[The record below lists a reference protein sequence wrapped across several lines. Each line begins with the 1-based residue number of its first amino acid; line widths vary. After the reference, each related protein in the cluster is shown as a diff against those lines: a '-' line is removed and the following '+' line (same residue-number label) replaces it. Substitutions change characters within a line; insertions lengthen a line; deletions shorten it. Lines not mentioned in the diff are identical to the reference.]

1 MNQESNI
8 QDPYEILQVHP
19 KADLETINHMH
30 RYLAGKYHPDTVPT
44 NLKAEYEERM
54 KRINAA
60 YDMIINSNNG
70 SHYSGS
76 CGVNDCRMEIVNT
89 LMEVAN
95 AGGGKNDCYRKS
107 IFILQSIVSENQGLE
122 LEYIAHGK
130 IAEIQFV
137 YLHDYKSAAV
147 TLEVMLQRNP
157 NPNDYDTILA
167 TIIACNINEHNLSN
181 ALNYCDIAINSCTS
195 IKAILG
201 AYLNKG
207 DILDDLHKYD
217 DAINIFQY
225 VILHYRN
232 MDEAAYAQYRIA
244 RILDSGLQKY
254 PASIVEYRK
263 VLHEFGDS
271 EWAKDCQWRIDY
283 IQRKHIEKKGWWE

>member
-30 RYLAGKYHPDTVPT
+30 RYLASRYHPDMAPE

-54 KRINAA
+54 KRINSA
-60 YDMIINSNNG
+60 YDMITNTNNG
-70 SHYSGS
+70 GRFSGS
-76 CGVNDCRMEIVNT
+76 CGVNDSRIEIVNT
-89 LMEVAN
+89 LLEVAKE
-95 AGGGKNDCYRKS
+95 GGGKNGCYYKS
-107 IFILQSIVSENQGLE
+107 ISILQSIVSDNQGGE
-122 LEYIAHGK
+122 LEYIALGK
-130 IAEIQFV
+130 IAEIQFA
-137 YLHDYKSAAV
+137 YLHDYKNAAI
-147 TLEVMLQRNP
+147 TLEVILQRKP
-157 NPNDYDTILA
+157 NSDDYDAIIS
-167 TIIACNINEHNLSN
+167 TIIVCNINENNLTN
-181 ALNYCDIAINSCTS
+181 ALKYCDIAINSCTS
-195 IKAILG
+195 IQAILN

-207 DILDDLHKYD
+207 NILDKLHKYN
-217 DAINIFQY
+217 DAINIFNS

-232 MDEAAYAQYRIA
+232 MNEAAYAQYRIA

-254 PASIVEYRK
+254 PESIVEYKK

-271 EWAKDCQWRIDY
+271 EWAMDCQWRIDY